1 MAETTLNKSLLE
13 HLLELRN
20 RLMKSMLAVL
30 IVFLSLVYFSNHI
43 YEIISAPLVKKLPEG
58 ATMIATDVASPL
70 LTPLKLTLVVSF
82 FIAIPAVLYQLWA
95 FVAPGLYK
103 HERKLVLPLLISS
116 SCLFYTGIAFA
127 YFVVAPIVFG
137 FFSAISL
144 GGVEYATDIT
154 SYLDFVLSLFIAFG
168 IAFEVPVAIV
178 LLCWTGITDAKTLS
192 AKRGYIVVAA
202 FVIGMF
208 LTPPDVFSQTLLAVP
223 MYMLFEI
230 GLFFSRFYVKKEI
243 HEEAIL

>member
-1 MAETTLNKSLLE
+1 
-13 HLLELRN
+13 
-20 RLMKSMLAVL
+20 MLAVL

-116 SCLFYTGIAFA
+116 SC
-127 YFVVAPIVFG
+127 P
-137 FFSAISL
+137 
-144 GGVEYATDIT
+144 
-154 SYLDFVLSLFIAFG
+154 
-168 IAFEVPVAIV
+168 
-178 LLCWTGITDAKTLS
+178 
-192 AKRGYIVVAA
+192 
-202 FVIGMF
+202 
-208 LTPPDVFSQTLLAVP
+208 
-223 MYMLFEI
+223 
-230 GLFFSRFYVKKEI
+230 
-243 HEEAIL
+243 